1 MAINTTLVSKRS
13 RSAARRIALARLIS
27 LTGSQAAMT
36 ALLFEIYRRT
46 GSSRWIAVSLLV
58 TFATLGILTPLAG
71 SLGDR
76 FDRRRVMIVSDLLGA
91 ACFASLAFAQSPL
104 ALIVLAFLASVTE
117 SPFFPAASAAVPNL
131 VPADDLAWANG
142 TISLGAN
149 IGYLSGPALGGLL
162 VAAVGAPM
170 VFGMNAVTFVVSAAL
185 VASVRSTFSGSRADQ
200 DEHRGV
206 RGGFLF
212 IWRDRVLRTM
222 LVAFAVFAVCVG
234 SVLVAELPLAE
245 SFHVG
250 SFGFG
255 LLSTCFGIGALG
267 GALAGRRLT
276 PATERRA
283 LVFGSFVTAVAFGGV
298 SLMPAFAPVLAMMLL
313 GGMSDGLVDI
323 AIELIFQRRS
333 PDAVRSRVV
342 GALEASF
349 LLGLAVSFLFA
360 GTLIDAF
367 GPKAAYVL
375 AGGGVFVTA
384 LMLLPLL
391 RSEDGSGPIQRS
403 VLASVPEGDT
413 AHRMADGPAAS
424 VGPPGS

>member
-1 MAINTTLVSKRS
+1 MALTTTSVSKHS
-13 RSAARRIALARLIS
+13 RSAARRIAVARLIS

-46 GSSRWIAVSLLV
+46 GSSRWIAATLLV

-76 FDRRRVMIVSDLLGA
+76 FDRRRVMIASDLMGA
-91 ACFASLAFAQSPL
+91 ACFASLAFARSPL

-131 VPADDLAWANG
+131 VPPEDLAWANG

-162 VAAVGAPM
+162 VAAVGAPV
-170 VFGMNAVTFVVSAAL
+170 VFGLNAASFVVSAAL
-185 VASVRSTFSGSRADQ
+185 VASVRSRFTGNRDGHE
-200 DEHRGV
+200 EHRGLRAGIV
-206 RGGFLF
+206 F
-212 IWRDRVLRTM
+212 ISRDRVLRTM
-222 LVAFAVFAVCVG
+222 MLAFAVFAICVG

-267 GALAGRRLT
+267 GSLAGRRLT
-276 PATERRA
+276 PSNERRW
-283 LVFGSFVTAVAFGGV
+283 LVIASFVTAFAFGGV
-298 SLMPAFAPVLAMMLL
+298 SLMPAFAPVLVMMLL
-313 GGMSDGLVDI
+313 GGMSDGLVDV
-323 AIELIFQRRS
+323 AVELIFQRRS
-333 PDAVRSRVV
+333 PDAVRSRVI
-342 GALEASF
+342 GALEANF
-349 LLGLAVSFLFA
+349 LLGLAVSFMFA
-360 GTLIDAF
+360 GSLIDAF
-367 GPKAAYVL
+367 GPKSAYVL
-375 AGGGVFVTA
+375 AGGGLFVTA

-391 RSEDGSGPIQRS
+391 RSEADEPAPNESGHP
-403 VLASVPEGDT
+403 SVPQGDT
-413 AHRMADGPAAS
+413 AHRMAEGPAAS
-424 VGPPGS
+424 IRPPGS